1 MRSKAPRTT
10 PRGLLYL
17 SEGFITLSHGTSRRQ
32 AWKKNTYCFGINQSS
47 LPMSLM
53 GATLSHLL
61 ARNNLARLP
70 RLPTYLYRWIS
81 LFISRLATISL
92 TFIPFL
98 TQETEK
104 RDFPHLYKNI
114 SWTFAQNVHGTHCT
128 FKWQE
133 KSLRLRLLK
142 IRGLEWASL

>member
-17 SEGFITLSHGTSRRQ
+17 SEGFITLSHGTPRRQ
-32 AWKKNTYCFGINQSS
+32 AQKKSTYCLGINQIS

-128 FKWQE
+128 FK
-133 KSLRLRLLK
+133 
-142 IRGLEWASL
+142 